1 MEDDDDSEN
10 HSDFSAALKRNDN
23 RLCQRPRGRV
33 RSMRS
38 AQLVVA
44 GQMFGGWMVSAKR
57 RRGPFSDRQVT
68 DITGVASM
76 RDPMHP
82 NSRGQPHF
90 TPLKKL
96 VASALGH

>member
-1 MEDDDDSEN
+1 
-10 HSDFSAALKRNDN
+10 
-23 RLCQRPRGRV
+23 
-33 RSMRS
+33 MRS

-57 RRGPFSDRQVT
+57 RRGPFSDRQVM
-68 DITGVASM
+68 DVTGVAST

-90 TPLKKL
+90 SPLKKL
-96 VASALGH
+96 VTSALGH